1 MMIGS
6 VGVRRIAGALAVAGG
21 VLLVVRVGL
30 VIARGDG
37 GLITLV
43 TTVGIVLC
51 AGACGLAGWI
61 LAERNSRSVRAGAA
75 AVGVMLAGV
84 GVLVL
89 VALIGQLV
97 GGGPAVLS
105 ELGTLAVAAVAIG
118 GGAIAVGQRLED

>member
-6 VGVRRIAGALAVAGG
+6 VGARRIAGALAVAGG

-51 AGACGLAGWI
+51 AGACGLAGWT

-118 GGAIAVGQRLED
+118 GGAVAVGQRLGQ